1 MTARANNDKTMKA
14 IATDSSPCRHR
25 RWQKDGEE
33 KLKKTF
39 KGLML
44 PDFMSNQGIIRK
56 LSVEK
61 MCYNP
66 SLIAV
71 AKLQCVFMCLLQLLN
86 TLKAFPHLLHL

>member
-1 MTARANNDKTMKA
+1 MKA

-66 SLIAV
+66 LTASDNLTTVIFKAITPHESLSTV
-71 AKLQCVFMCLLQLLN
+71 C
-86 TLKAFPHLLHL
+86 